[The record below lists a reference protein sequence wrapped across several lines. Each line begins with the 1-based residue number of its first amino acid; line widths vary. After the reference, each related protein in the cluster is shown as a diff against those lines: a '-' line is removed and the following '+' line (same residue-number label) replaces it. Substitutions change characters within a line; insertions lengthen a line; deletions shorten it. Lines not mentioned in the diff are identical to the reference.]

1 VRQVAYIA
9 GERSVPRLRVTP
21 VPAGTKKLQRLGSNF
36 FGGVGD
42 PENPLIYRY
51 LGVEPI
57 NIFMLIGS

>member
-36 FGGVGD
+36 
-42 PENPLIYRY
+42 
-51 LGVEPI
+51 LGELGTPKI
-57 NIFMLIGS
+57 HWFIDIWG